1 MIYVAVN
8 RQLFFCVDR
17 KNFLEL
23 DVFYQDLS
31 YEVIEQQR
39 AFEFES
45 LLGEIGGFLG
55 LLLGLCL

>member
-1 MIYVAVN
+1 MLVSKDN
-8 RQLFFCVDR
+8 HSFCLDR

-23 DVFYQDLS
+23 DVYYQDLS

-55 LLLGLCL
+55 LLLGL

>member
-1 MIYVAVN
+1 MLVSMDN
-8 RQLFFCVDR
+8 HCFCLDR

-23 DVFYQDLS
+23 DVYYQDLS

-55 LLLGLCL
+55 LLLGL

>member
-1 MIYVAVN
+1 M
-8 RQLFFCVDR
+8 
-17 KNFLEL
+17 

-31 YEVIEQQR
+31 YEVIEQQK

-55 LLLGLCL
+55 LLLGLYQ